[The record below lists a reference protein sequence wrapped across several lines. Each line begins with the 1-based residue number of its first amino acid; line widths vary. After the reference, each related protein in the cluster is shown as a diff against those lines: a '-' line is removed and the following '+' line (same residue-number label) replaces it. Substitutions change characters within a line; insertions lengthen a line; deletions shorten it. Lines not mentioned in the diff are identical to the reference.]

1 MYVVDTTTYS
11 VGPTPR
17 LVVVESPRCILLQ
30 ELSLSLSSTDNPHP
44 GRMTPGACNTGGE
57 KKITA
62 DGKNDEDAAGAGKE
76 WNREINAVD
85 GRLRYSKQLAAT
97 ILVG

>member
-1 MYVVDTTTYS
+1 MYSFTRT
-11 VGPTPR
+11 
-17 LVVVESPRCILLQ
+17 
-30 ELSLSLSSTDNPHP
+30 LSLSSTDNPHP